1 MRLQDIGITHR
12 INAIAISALLGMIA
26 VAVIG
31 LIDISSQ
38 MRADRATKTRHEV
51 ETVVSLLGHFQAE
64 EVAGRMTR
72 ADAQKAAL
80 AAVRALRYDGTEYFW
95 INDLDSRVLMQPI
108 KPELEKTDPALIKDA
123 HGKLIN
129 FEFTKVVKE
138 QGGAGY
144 VTYYWPKPGSPDAV
158 EKISYLKLFE
168 PWGWV
173 VGSGIYVDDVQA
185 EVRSNAAWLAGE
197 VGLIALVILGF
208 TYLIGRGIVR
218 PVHAIT
224 AAMSALAGG
233 NESTEI
239 PGSGRGDEIGAMAKA
254 VAVFKSN
261 AGEKRKLKAQQ
272 TQEQSSKARRQEEV
286 DQLVGFFGRS
296 VAGVMQ
302 QMTDIST
309 EMTQSAASLQTSSAD
324 NGKQAKQVVEE
335 IGRASAAVQTV
346 AAATQQLSASIAEI
360 GRQASDSSRIAG
372 TALSQSEQMAGKV
385 AQLKSAAEQIG
396 AVVELISSISAQT
409 NLLALNATIEA
420 ARAGEAGKG
429 FAVVASEVKSLANQT
444 SKATEEIAGQIATI
458 QSATVGTADAIQ
470 SISTTV
476 REVSG
481 TATAIASAVVEQS
494 AATQEISRS
503 VADVATSTA
512 KVSDSMQSVSAA
524 ALDTQNKAMD
534 FQQTAVTLS
543 DEASTLGSEVK
554 DFLGALQGMGDGE
567 QLRTYD
573 VDVAATVNV
582 SGQEVRARVVKLSP
596 GFALFARAVPAP
608 QGAHVELKLEGIGR
622 TLKARFIETTDK
634 GSYLQLP
641 LTHEHMTFMAQE
653 LARFR
658 PAEAA

>member
-1 MRLQDIGITHR
+1 MRLQDIRITPR
-12 INAIAISALLGMIA
+12 INAIAVSALLGMIA
-26 VAVIG
+26 VAVVG
-31 LIDISSQ
+31 LIGMSGQ
-38 MRADRATKTRHEV
+38 MRADRATKTRHVV
-51 ETVVSLLGHFQAE
+51 ETVVSLLGHFQGLEA
-64 EVAGRMTR
+64 AGKMSR
-72 ADAQKAAL
+72 ADAQTAAI
-80 AAVRALRYDGTEYFW
+80 AAVRALRYGGNEYFW

-123 HGKLIN
+123 NGRTIN

-138 QGGAGY
+138 HGGAGY

-173 VGSGIYVDDVQA
+173 VGSGIYMDDVQA

-197 VGLIALVILGF
+197 VAVIALVILGF
-208 TYLIGRGIVR
+208 TFLIGRGIVR

-233 NESTEI
+233 NENAEI
-239 PGSGRGDEIGAMAKA
+239 PGNGRGDEIGAMANA
-254 VAVFKSN
+254 VAVFKTN
-261 AGEKRKLKAQQ
+261 AAEKRKLEAQQ
-272 TQEQSSKARRQEEV
+272 ALDQGAKARRQEEI

-302 QMTDIST
+302 QMTGIST
-309 EMTQSAASLQTSSAD
+309 EMTQSASSLQASSAN

-335 IGRASAAVQTV
+335 ITRASAAVQTV
-346 AAATQQLSASIAEI
+346 AAATQELSASIAEI

-372 TALSQSEQMAGKV
+372 TALSQSEEMAGKV
-385 AQLKSAAEQIG
+385 GQLRTAAEQIG

-470 SISTTV
+470 SISSTV

-481 TATAIASAVVEQS
+481 TASAIASAVVEQS

-503 VADVATSTA
+503 VADVASSTA
-512 KVSDSMQSVSAA
+512 KVNESMQSVSSA
-524 ALDTQNKAMD
+524 ALDTQNKAMT
-534 FQQTAVTLS
+534 FQQTAITLS
-543 DEASTLGSEVK
+543 DEASTLGNEVK
-554 DFLGALQGMGDGE
+554 DFLDALKGMGDGE

-573 VDVAATVNV
+573 VDLPATVTV
-582 SGQEVRARVVKLSP
+582 SGQEVRARVIKLSP
-596 GFALFARAVPAP
+596 GFALFVHAIPAP
-608 QGAHVELKLEGIGR
+608 QGAHLELKIDGISR
-622 TLKARFIETTDK
+622 TLRARFIEATDK

-641 LTHEHMTFMAQE
+641 LTHEHMTLMAQE
-653 LARFR
+653 LVRFA
-658 PAEAA
+658 PTKAA